1 VTMASTTAT
10 VDTVALLSP
19 RGTRTAIRQTVAMA
33 KRSTKEIF
41 RQPALVAPSMVFPIF
56 FAALGASSF
65 SGATNLPGFPEVDSF
80 LQFSLAATIVQ
91 GVLFGSV
98 TGAAAMA
105 TDIQN
110 GFFDRLLLAPTTR
123 TGILIGRL
131 AGSAI
136 FGAFQAAFF
145 IAVLWPFGATIRSG
159 VGGAAIMVAS
169 GGIVALAIGALM
181 SAVAIKTGSA
191 EAVQGS
197 FPLLFVLLFFSSAF
211 FPRETMTGLYRRI
224 ADVNPVSYLVEGL
237 RELVLV
243 GFSFSALARAILI
256 PALICVFAVL
266 VALGQLRRR
275 LAAR

>member
-1 VTMASTTAT
+1 MTTAA
-10 VDTVALLSP
+10 VDAFTSLAGAP
-19 RGTRTAIRQTVAMA
+19 RGARTAIRQTVAMA

-65 SGATNLPGFPEVDSF
+65 GRATSLPGFPEVDSF

-131 AGSAI
+131 AGSAL

-159 VGGAAIMVAS
+159 FAGAAVMIVS
-169 GGIVALAIGALM
+169 GGIVALAIGSLM

-197 FPLLFVLLFFSSAF
+197 FPLLFILLFFSSAF
-211 FPRETMTGLYRRI
+211 FPRETMSGVYRRI
-224 ADVNPVSYLVEGL
+224 ADINPVSYLVEGL
-237 RELVLV
+237 RELVVV
-243 GFSFSALARAILI
+243 GFSASAIARAILI
-256 PALICVFAVL
+256 PALICVFAIL
-266 VALGQLRRR
+266 VAHGQLRRR

>member
-1 VTMASTTAT
+1 VTVAA
-10 VDTVALLSP
+10 VDTFASRAGAP
-19 RGTRTAIRQTVAMA
+19 RGAATAIRQTVAMA

-65 SGATNLPGFPEVDSF
+65 GRATAIPGFPEVDSF

-123 TGILIGRL
+123 TGILMGRL

-136 FGAFQAAFF
+136 FGAFQSAFF

-159 VGGAAIMVAS
+159 FLGAVVMVVS

-197 FPLLFVLLFFSSAF
+197 FPLLFILLFFSSAF
-211 FPRETMTGLYRRI
+211 FPRETMSGLYRRI
-224 ADVNPVSYLVEGL
+224 ADINPVSYLVEGL
-237 RELVLV
+237 RELVLEGV
-243 GFSFSALARAILI
+243 TTSDIARALLI
-256 PALICVFAVL
+256 PALICVFATL
-266 VALGQLRRR
+266 IALDQLRRR